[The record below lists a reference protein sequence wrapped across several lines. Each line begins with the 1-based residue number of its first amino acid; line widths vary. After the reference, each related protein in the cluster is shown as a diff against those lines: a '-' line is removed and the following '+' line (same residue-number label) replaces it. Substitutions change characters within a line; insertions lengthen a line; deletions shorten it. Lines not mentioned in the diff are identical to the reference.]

1 MTNQWRIRV
10 YGKPKST
17 PDMALLTQVV
27 LLLSEQL
34 QREQREQQVGQ
45 DEIGPSPKS
54 EAA

>member
-1 MTNQWRIRV
+1 MSQWRIRI

-17 PDMALLTQVV
+17 PDIALLTQVV

-34 QREQREQQVGQ
+34 QREEREQQVDQ
-45 DEIGPSPKS
+45 DEIGPSPQS